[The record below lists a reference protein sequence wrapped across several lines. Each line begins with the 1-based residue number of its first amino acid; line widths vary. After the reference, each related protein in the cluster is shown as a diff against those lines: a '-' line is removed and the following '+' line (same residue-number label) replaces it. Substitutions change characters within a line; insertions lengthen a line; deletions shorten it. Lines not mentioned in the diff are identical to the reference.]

1 MNKKSNTIYLHKV
14 TKESLSPGQFINL
27 NEKEKANI
35 SFTEVVP
42 PRLGQKNFGKI
53 TVHYKNPVYK

>member
-1 MNKKSNTIYLHKV
+1 MNTKAMYLHKIS
-14 TKESLSPGQFINL
+14 KESLSPREFVNL
-27 NEKEKANI
+27 KSADRANI

-42 PRLGQKNFGKI
+42 PRLGQKDFGKI